1 VRTRV
6 RLRETPVVLTGYDGA
21 WIKRLHN
28 AGCGAELILEK
39 GLRPERLVAAI
50 DKVVQP
56 TREVATVL
64 QVARDFSPIDGRLKG
79 SGPHTL
85 LRLLAAQRFSG
96 RVTVIAGDAR
106 FLVVLAD
113 GGLVFARVT
122 SGGRTQMHRDALA
135 ALLQVGA
142 VGFSLVYE
150 ATTGHAKGPLDD
162 VVGEAAS
169 ALDTVADAAYG
180 DALADGLQLVV
191 RGDLLAAYRASCSLE
206 ARPIVDQIASGRD
219 ARDLL
224 TRGVDPMLLDRVVH
238 DLFRKGA
245 VRAW

>member
-1 VRTRV
+1 MI
-6 RLRETPVVLTGYDGA
+6 LTGYDGA
-21 WIKRLHN
+21 WIARLQS
-28 AGCGAELILEK
+28 AGCGAEVVLEK
-39 GLRPERLVAAI
+39 GLRPERLLAAL

-56 TREVATVL
+56 MREIATVIE
-64 QVARDFSPIDGRLKG
+64 VARDFSPIDGRLKG
-79 SGPHTL
+79 AGPHTL
-85 LRLLAAQRFSG
+85 LRLLSAQRFSG
-96 RVTVIAGDAR
+96 RVNITAGDAR
-106 FLVVLAD
+106 FLVVLGD

-142 VGFSLVYE
+142 VGFSLTHD
-150 ATTGHAKGPLDD
+150 ATVGPAKGPLGD
-162 VVGEAAS
+162 VVADAAS
-169 ALDTVADAAYG
+169 ALDATADSAYG

-191 RGDLLAAYRASCSLE
+191 RGDLLSAYRASCSVE